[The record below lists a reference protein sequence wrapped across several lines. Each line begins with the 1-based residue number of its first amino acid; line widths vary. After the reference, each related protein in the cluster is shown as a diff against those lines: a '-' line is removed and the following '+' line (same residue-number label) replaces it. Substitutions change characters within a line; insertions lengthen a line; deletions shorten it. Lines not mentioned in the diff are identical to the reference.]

1 MTAQAPE
8 DGRDITMPLNHLTA
22 AQSGEFSG
30 ARYDPRTVIETA
42 CRYGLPSD
50 TPPPDAAHRTA
61 PHRPA
66 AMAAM
71 AAPAAR
77 TIISP
82 GWHYAAANFG
92 GTINRQPEG

>member
-61 PHRPA
+61 PTGRNGRNGRTGRKNYYFAWLALCGSQFRRHDQSPA
-66 AMAAM
+66 
-71 AAPAAR
+71 
-77 TIISP
+77 
-82 GWHYAAANFG
+82 
-92 GTINRQPEG
+92 